1 VFQTERFVSSQCLQ
15 HCWGKILL
23 RSIFLKRSTTVYI
36 HLAYAFCSNIEKQT
50 SKGGIQVVT
59 TTHSPDLLA
68 MIRDE
73 TFKNTSV
80 VARLPGTSES
90 IARPVADIPKASDL
104 RKSQGLGRLH
114 ASGWLEDAL
123 AFAAASTDDRE
134 EG

>member
-1 VFQTERFVSSQCLQ
+1 
-15 HCWGKILL
+15 
-23 RSIFLKRSTTVYI
+23 
-36 HLAYAFCSNIEKQT
+36 
-50 SKGGIQVVT
+50 
-59 TTHSPDLLA
+59 
-68 MIRDE
+68 MIGDE